1 MDLFLFQVFLGTSA
15 LIVMVKTFSRF
26 PDTTFKLFTFLLSS
40 LAFTSTVI
48 VENELGK
55 VVFLLLGVMTLF
67 AGFAT
72 LFARE

>member
-1 MDLFLFQVFLGTSA
+1 MDLFQAFIGTSA

-26 PDTTFKLFTFLLSS
+26 PDTAFSMFTFISSS

-55 VVFLLLGVMTLF
+55 IFFILLGSITLF
-67 AGFAT
+67 VGFAHFFT
-72 LFARE
+72 KK